1 MQVVF
6 RALDVLRCVAKSGT
20 PLSLNDISTRLGLP
34 PSTVHRLL
42 SALTDEEYVSRDPLT
57 RRYVAGRS
65 LSDFTNHAR
74 PNKLPDL
81 AAPVLQRLSQ
91 RFSETVYVT
100 SLATDRAVCVSLIE
114 SARPLRLNMS
124 IGDHFPWHASAS
136 ARSILAF
143 LPQTLIEQ
151 LLAEQPMNQFTVN
164 TPRTKEEVYA
174 HLTDVRVSGY
184 DVCDDELDSG
194 VWAAAAPILTN
205 MTEVHGSLGIGAPGE
220 RFKSKSLRDAAIAAV
235 KEGAAEI
242 AQSLG

>member
-6 RALDVLRCVAKSGT
+6 RALDVIRCVANAT
-20 PLSLNDISTRLGLP
+20 MPVSLNEISARLDLP

-42 SALTDEEYVSRDPLT
+42 SALSKEEYVVRDPLT
-57 RRYVAGRS
+57 RRYAPGKSLIDFAG
-65 LSDFTNHAR
+65 HGR
-74 PNKLPDL
+74 PNKLPEL
-81 AAPVLQRLSQ
+81 AAPVLQRLNA
-91 RFSETVYVT
+91 RFSETAYVT
-100 SLATDRAVCVSLIE
+100 ALSSDRALCVGVIE
-114 SARPLRLNMS
+114 SSRPLRLNMS

-151 LLAEQPMNQFTVN
+151 LLDEQPMDQFTAN

-174 HLTDVRVSGY
+174 HLVSVRESNY

-205 MTEVHGSLGIGAPGE
+205 STEVHGSLGIGAPGE
-220 RFKSKSLRDAAIAAV
+220 RFKSSLLQKSAISAV
-235 KEGAAEI
+235 IDGAAEI
-242 AQSLG
+242 ASFLA